1 MFTGTTRKSENRNQL
16 AASFKG
22 DGDAPNLNQTI
33 DAYANQRIVIQN
45 TIFKSK
51 MDYYSNLILEA
62 GNDNK
67 ALFHLIDHLLHGKAE
82 KSFPTSTSAEDLA
95 NTFVTFFEDKIT
107 HIKSIPTPSEIS
119 DFFSSLDIS
128 TTNCELSN
136 FSPTSNLELSKIARS
151 VVQKCCLDLLPATLL
166 KKRFDLPLPSIYSI
180 VNLSLVS
187 GLLPSCLNAS
197 SQETEPGPW
206 SS

>member
-1 MFTGTTRKSENRNQL
+1 MLTGTARKSENRNQL

-67 ALFHLIDHLLHGKAE
+67 ALFHLIDRLLHGKAE

-95 NTFVTFFEDKIT
+95 NTFVTFFED
-107 HIKSIPTPSEIS
+107 
-119 DFFSSLDIS
+119 
-128 TTNCELSN
+128 
-136 FSPTSNLELSKIARS
+136 
-151 VVQKCCLDLLPATLL
+151 
-166 KKRFDLPLPSIYSI
+166 
-180 VNLSLVS
+180 
-187 GLLPSCLNAS
+187 
-197 SQETEPGPW
+197 
-206 SS
+206 